1 MDDLARSVDPSNKT
15 RELQNEITRI
25 KTEIQASDSRERLR
39 LLANELNKALCGEW
53 TIWRENSTI
62 CTVLFHCSFSSER
75 KFR

>member
-39 LLANELNKALCGEW
+39 LLANELNKAL
-53 TIWRENSTI
+53 WRMDDLERELHDLHSL
-62 CTVLFHCSFSSER
+62 VPLFFQ
-75 KFR
+75 F